1 MQIKKIT
8 PLIVALALTACGGDT
23 ATTEEPADTSAETQV
38 EETEKEQ
45 KVTAADPEKEDK
57 PNEEVTSE
65 AEDLEEDDDF
75 YNPNNIGKTIK
86 DPELG
91 DITIVKAGRDIENSY
106 KVGDLDFSI
115 YGAALAKI
123 KTNNQEL
130 KDYWQSEEVDV
141 IMLATRISNNSDKT
155 ITLYSTQD
163 KIVTDTR
170 EQLEPDLLLS
180 QGAGEILGNV
190 DDKSANIYYPES
202 NLEDISEFTFYLSP
216 GYNEDFGTIGE
227 EHQIKITFD
236 ENGKLTSIQ

>member
-1 MQIKKIT
+1 MQIKKFT
-8 PLIVALALTACGGDT
+8 PLLVALALTACGGDT

-45 KVTAADPEKEDK
+45 KVTAADPEKEEK

-115 YGAALAKI
+115 YGAALVKI

>member
-1 MQIKKIT
+1 MQIKKFT
-8 PLIVALALTACGGDT
+8 PLLVALALTACGGET
-23 ATTEEPADTSAETQV
+23 ATTTEEPADTSAETKV
-38 EETEKEQ
+38 EETE
-45 KVTAADPEKEDK
+45 TAEDTAEEPEKEEQADG
-57 PNEEVTSE
+57 EAASE
-65 AEDLEEDDDF
+65 AQELEEDDDF

-130 KDYWQSEEVDV
+130 KDYWKSEEVDV
-141 IMLATRISNNSDKT
+141 IMLATRISNSSDKT

-170 EQLEPDLLLS
+170 EQLDPDLVLS

-190 DDKSANIYYPES
+190 DEKSANIYYPES

>member
-1 MQIKKIT
+1 MQIKKFT
-8 PLIVALALTACGGDT
+8 PLLVALALTACGGDT

-45 KVTAADPEKEDK
+45 KVTAADPEKEEK

>member
-8 PLIVALALTACGGDT
+8 PLLVALALTACGGEAAT
-23 ATTEEPADTSAETQV
+23 TKEEVKEEPAVEEVKTTEEEV
-38 EETEKEQ
+38 TE
-45 KVTAADPEKEDK
+45 APEKEDQ
-57 PNEEVTSE
+57 PNEEVVDEVEES
-65 AEDLEEDDDF
+65 EEDDDY

-91 DITIVKAGRDIENSY
+91 EVTIVKAGRDIENTY

-115 YGAALAKI
+115 YGAALATI

-130 KDYWQSEEVDV
+130 KDYWQNDEVDV

-155 ITLYSTQD
+155 ISLYSTQD

-170 EQLEPDLLLS
+170 EQLDPDLLLS

-190 DDKSANIYYPES
+190 DDESANIYYPES
-202 NLEDISEFTFYLSP
+202 NLEDINEFTFYLSS
-216 GYNEDFGTIGE
+216 GYNEEFGTVGE
-227 EHQIKITFD
+227 DQQIKITFD

>member
-1 MQIKKIT
+1 MQIKKFT
-8 PLIVALALTACGGDT
+8 PLLVALALTACSGDT
-23 ATTEEPADTSAETQV
+23 ATTTEEPADISAETKV
-38 EETEKEQ
+38 EETEQ
-45 KVTAADPEKEDK
+45 KVTTEEPENEEQ
-57 PNEEVTSE
+57 PIEEVTNE

-91 DITIVKAGRDIENSY
+91 DITVVKAGRDIENSY

-130 KDYWQSEEVDV
+130 KDYWKSEEVDV

-202 NLEDISEFTFYLSP
+202 DLEDINEFTFYLSP

-236 ENGKLTSIQ
+236 ESGKLKSIE